1 MPKEYNTFWI
11 STDNEDNGITIH
23 THTDWIIQI
32 ADIYINPHT
41 SLAIIDYLA
50 PTGRKEC
57 SRFTCEDFDLISIQ
71 QIKEPTND

>member
-1 MPKEYNTFWI
+1 MPKGYNTFWI
-11 STDNEDNGITIH
+11 STDDEGNGIELH
-23 THTDWIIQI
+23 THDGWFLTS

-41 SLAIIDYLA
+41 SLAIAEYVA

-57 SRFTCEDFDLISIQ
+57 SHFTCEDFDSISIQ